1 MTKKINHV
9 KRKEDIVEAAFH
21 IIHYSGFKQATLRKI
36 AQEAGLSLGS
46 VQYFFPKQ
54 KDIYLF
60 AVDVIYERFEERMRN
75 VIQPEQGVFEY
86 AVRLLKQIVQVNTKE
101 ERIENDIWV
110 KFSIMATTDTEYQ
123 DRKNEFRKINN
134 KFAKDIL
141 SMLQENHN
149 MNMSINIESAA
160 NSLVIFTHGL
170 VFESVIFPHL
180 YDNKIVEKE
189 IRRYLTNVCDG

>member
-1 MTKKINHV
+1 ARCIMTKKINHM
-9 KRKEDIVEAAFH
+9 KRKEDIVEAAFY

-101 ERIENDIWV
+101 ERIENDIWF
-110 KFSIMATTDTEYQ
+110 KFSIMATTDTKYKEQ
-123 DRKNEFRKINN
+123 KNALQKI
-134 KFAKDIL
+134 KKKIIKTLLKIL
-141 SMLQENHN
+141 KELQ
-149 MNMSINIESAA
+149 I
-160 NSLVIFTHGL
+160 
-170 VFESVIFPHL
+170 P
-180 YDNKIVEKE
+180 
-189 IRRYLTNVCDG
+189 